1 MGRQR
6 NLQLDW
12 LKHIDDPKE
21 RKSFEDLVRNSR
33 LLLGRLKDIVDERL
47 QALERQEGMSEMYD
61 SGYPYRQAHIN
72 GKRQALND
80 LRKLVEFLD

>member
-1 MGRQR
+1 MARQR

-12 LKHIDDPKE
+12 LKHLPDNE
-21 RKSFEDLVRNSR
+21 RKEFEDLVRNSR

-47 QALERQEGMSEMYD
+47 SVLERQEGSTETYD

-72 GKRQALND
+72 GRRQALKD
-80 LRKLVEFLD
+80 IRKLVEFLD